1 MNFIRHRLIAFKQT
15 PCTNRSYYHLS
26 SSYKTV
32 IMRIFQ
38 PYYFLGVMRE
48 IIKNDL
54 ELSDSARRQAEILI
68 IEESLKELATS
79 IGGLIRVRATGLP
92 VSFDAVL
99 GFIFVIFFIV
109 ATLAWTPSLGW
120 YTPIIVGVLDI
131 TVSLIIL
138 IGTGKYL

>member
-1 MNFIRHRLIAFKQT
+1 MIT
-15 PCTNRSYYHLS
+15 
-26 SSYKTV
+26 
-32 IMRIFQ
+32 RIFQ

-54 ELSDSARRQAEILI
+54 ELDSTRRQDEMLI

-92 VSFDAVL
+92 ISFDAVL

-138 IGTGKYL
+138 IGTGKY

>member
-1 MNFIRHRLIAFKQT
+1 
-15 PCTNRSYYHLS
+15 
-26 SSYKTV
+26 
-32 IMRIFQ
+32 
-38 PYYFLGVMRE
+38 MRE

-54 ELSDSARRQAEILI
+54 ELSDSARRQDEILI

-92 VSFDAVL
+92 LSFDAVL